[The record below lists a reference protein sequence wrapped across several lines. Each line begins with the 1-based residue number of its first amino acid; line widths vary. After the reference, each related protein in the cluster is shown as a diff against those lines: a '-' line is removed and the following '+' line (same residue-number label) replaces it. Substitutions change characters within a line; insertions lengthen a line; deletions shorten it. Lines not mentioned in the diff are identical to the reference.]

1 MISENITIIN
11 KLGLH
16 ARAAAKLVSTASSFQ
31 STVELEKGTQRINAK
46 SIMGVMM
53 LAASKGTDITVYTE
67 GDDET
72 EALVALKTL
81 INDRFGEGE

>member
-1 MISENITIIN
+1 MIEQRVTIIN

-16 ARAAAKLVSTASSFQ
+16 ARAATKLAKTCGQFHCKIQVGNDQTK
-31 STVELEKGTQRINAK
+31 VDGK
-46 SIMGVMM
+46 SVMSLM
-53 LAASKGTDITVYTE
+53 LLAACKGTDVMISCD

-72 EALVALKTL
+72 DAMTSILAL